1 MFVKR
6 KLVKK
11 NYVLFYLVVERC
23 FRCIIN
29 CINDIVEQIYNVIRF
44 ESNIFLKE
52 YKRYEEGRKEMKI
65 MESYLKIVKI

>member
-1 MFVKR
+1 MSVKR

-11 NYVLFYLVVERC
+11 NYVLFHLAVERC
-23 FRCIIN
+23 PRCIIN
-29 CINDIVEQIYNVIRF
+29 CINDTAEQIYNVTRF

-65 MESYLKIVKI
+65 MESYPKTVET